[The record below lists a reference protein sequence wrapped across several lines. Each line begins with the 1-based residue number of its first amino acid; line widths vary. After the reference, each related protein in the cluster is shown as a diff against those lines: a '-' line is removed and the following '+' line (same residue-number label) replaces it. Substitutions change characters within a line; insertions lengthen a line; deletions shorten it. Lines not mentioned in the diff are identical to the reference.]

1 VLGQLRGNFC
11 SGVAV
16 DFQIRLRVF
25 RRDLHE
31 DHFLFACIKNVNTI
45 ASEERARTRASI
57 EKKVNNERSKRE

>member
-1 VLGQLRGNFC
+1 
-11 SGVAV
+11 
-16 DFQIRLRVF
+16 RLRVF